1 MMTRL
6 KLWFFNEFITAADL
20 HRYEDLLWL
29 VSSNSC
35 WKTKQPLH
43 KESYKLAAACP
54 VCRSCS
60 NALAEQRRGN
70 ISLLLQ
76 KNLHSFQN
84 VSDNIS
90 WSINTEGIRNKAQQR
105 VHLLGLLRRNNL
117 QEKLLTT
124 FSQLLTTFS
133 RLLKTFSRLLKTFSR
148 LLTTFSQ
155 LLKTFSRLLTTF
167 SQLLTTFSRLLK
179 TFSQLLTTFS
189 RSDTEST
196 LTSQLGVRAAQL
208 QMRNLL
214 IGSFALLRPRRR
226 RLTS

>member
-133 RLLKTFSRLLKTFSR
+133 RLLKTFS
-148 LLTTFSQ
+148 Q
-155 LLKTFSRLLTTF
+155 
-167 SQLLTTFSRLLK
+167 Q
-179 TFSQLLTTFS
+179 LTTFS

-214 IGSFALLRPRRR
+214 SGSFALLRPRRR